1 MSYKIARVPKN
12 YQGLEPTGRQ
22 IKDLLV
28 PILEEVHQVVQHSPN
43 QLIEAWPTIVGEK
56 VASMTKAVS
65 IEGGVFLI
73 KVQNST
79 LYSLLSQ
86 HEKPRLLKIIQETFP
101 TLKIRNIVFRIG

>member
-1 MSYKIARVPKN
+1 MGYKIERVPKN

-28 PILEEVHQVVQHSPN
+28 PILEEVHHVVQQTPN
-43 QLIEAWPTIVGEK
+43 QLIDAWPTFVGEK

-65 IEGGVFLI
+65 IEGGVFLV

-101 TLKIRNIVFRIG
+101 SLKIKNIVFRIG